1 MADPWSILAQARA
14 DTPNLGALYMGA
26 NRQRIADMMQ
36 QRQFALDEAKADRE
50 HQLLMSRQK
59 AGSLVAS
66 GDTKGARET
75 AASAGDFDLVKALD
89 GMSENNRVAAGKR
102 ADAIGNAALFV
113 QSQPEELRSALWD
126 DAIRNLS
133 SQGYDGLERYIGQYS
148 PQALNSAIAGSS
160 ATKEYFSNRSSDR
173 SFEAT
178 QAQREEAR
186 GRWEVSEARAA
197 RAEGRAQRRFEERDL
212 DRQALSGRY
221 AGLGVGGRSFDDTS
235 DLDY

>member
-26 NRQRIADMMQ
+26 ERQRIADMMQ
-36 QRQFALDEAKADRE
+36 QRQLSLDEAKANRE
-50 HQLLMSRQK
+50 HQLLVARQK
-59 AGSLVAS
+59 AGGMAAS
-66 GDTKGARET
+66 GDTRGARET
-75 AASAGDFDLVKALD
+75 ALAAGDFDLAKALD
-89 GMSENNRVAAGKR
+89 GMDESNRAAAGKR

-113 QSQPEELRSALWD
+113 QSQPEEMRPALWD

-133 SQGYDGLERYIGQYS
+133 SQGYTDLDQFIGKYS
-148 PQALNSAIAGSS
+148 PQALSSAIAGSA

-186 GRWEVSEARAA
+186 RRWEVSEARAA